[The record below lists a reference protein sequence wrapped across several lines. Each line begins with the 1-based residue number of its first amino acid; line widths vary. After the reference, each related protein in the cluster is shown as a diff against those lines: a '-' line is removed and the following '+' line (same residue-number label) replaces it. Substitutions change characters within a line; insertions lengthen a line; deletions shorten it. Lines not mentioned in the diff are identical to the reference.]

1 MGQIFDAILIAP
13 LVNALFF
20 LYGIIPGHDFGVA
33 IILFT
38 VIIRLV
44 LWPLANKQLHSQKK
58 MQALQGDI
66 AKIKTK
72 AGGDKQKES
81 AMLMELYKEKEVSP
95 FSACLPALLQFPI
108 LIAMFIVF
116 QRATGDLGAISDILY
131 TPVKN
136 LTYIQQILN
145 GQIPFNSTLFGI
157 LPMTKPSAILAVLAG
172 ITQYFQVKMITPRK
186 QKTDSK
192 DPQAQMTAMMNYTF
206 PALTVFIAWTLPAAL
221 PLYWVATNV
230 VSILQQWLI
239 MRKEVDDMEEI
250 DVVKLI
256 SNKNSKSTKKL
267 SKSKSKPK
275 AGPKSKS
282 KSKIQVKTRLKK
294 GGK

>member
-1 MGQIFDAILIAP
+1 MQAIGSIFNAVLIAP

-20 LYGIIPGHDFGVA
+20 IYGIIPGHDFGIA

-38 VIIRLV
+38 IAIRLI

-58 MQALQGDI
+58 MQSLQGDI
-66 AKIKTK
+66 AKVKAK

-116 QRATGDLGAISDILY
+116 KQATGDINAISNILY

-136 LTYIQQILN
+136 LPYIQQILS
-145 GQIPFNSTLFGI
+145 GQIPFDATLLGI
-157 LPMTKPSAILAVLAG
+157 VSMAKPSAIFAIIAG
-172 ITQYFQVKMITPRK
+172 ITQFIQVKMITPRK

-206 PALTVFIAWTLPAAL
+206 PALTVFIAWSLPAAL
-221 PLYWVATNV
+221 PLYWITTNM
-230 VSILQQWLI
+230 VSIFQQWLI
-239 MRKEVDDMEEI
+239 MRKEVDVMEEA
-250 DVVKLI
+250 DVVKVV
-256 SNKNSKSTKKL
+256 SKTKNKGNKKL
-267 SKSKSKPK
+267 PKPK
-275 AGPKSKS
+275 VTTK
-282 KSKIQVKTRLKK
+282 LKK